1 MAVLLENNGQGFE
14 GNCEILRTI
23 IQPRESSF
31 SVLASQK
38 GFIYFVT
45 LWVMFIMLMFY
56 HGKEK
61 TASNGHS
68 ITSDQEIQLY

>member
-1 MAVLLENNGQGFE
+1 MAVLLENNGRGFE

-45 LWVMFIMLMFY
+45 L
-56 HGKEK
+56 
-61 TASNGHS
+61 
-68 ITSDQEIQLY
+68 